1 MTLRRCITSSSQ
13 TGTPVSDGR
22 DAHFRTSSDRDGVRP
37 IACSMSPAASEPKA
51 SALAAHGYQVTA
63 SDLSEGAVDR
73 ARKEASARGLDVVFS
88 VCDMRNA
95 FSHHGG
101 GFDVVI
107 CCDNSIPHLLDD
119 SNIATALGQMLAC
132 LRPGGGCIVTVRDYD
147 REPRGKCLLKPVQ
160 CSTRDDVRHI
170 VTQVWDFDDDGTH
183 YNFAMYVTEERISSR
198 VVATRAMYARYYA
211 IGTEKLM
218 ALIEG
223 VGFEGPARL
232 DEAFYQPM
240 LVASKPD

>member
-1 MTLRRCITSSSQ
+1 MGIRLLRQICPRELLT
-13 TGTPVSDGR
+13 
-22 DAHFRTSSDRDGVRP
+22 
-37 IACSMSPAASEPKA
+37 
-51 SALAAHGYQVTA
+51 AHGRRQVR
-63 SDLSEGAVDR
+63 EGWTW
-73 ARKEASARGLDVVFS
+73 L

-147 REPRGKCLLKPVQ
+147 REPGKCLLKPVQ

-183 YNFAMYVTEERISSR
+183 YNFAMYVPKNGSPAESLRR
-198 VVATRAMYARYYA
+198 VRCTRATTPSAPKSLWRSSK
-211 IGTEKLM
+211 GLGSRGQRDLM
-218 ALIEG
+218 RRSTS
-223 VGFEGPARL
+223 PC
-232 DEAFYQPM
+232 
-240 LVASKPD
+240 